1 MSNVSLTFAA
11 YSALTNTDGTFKTV
25 ADIRKENLMENF
37 INSEVAQS
45 LYKAPE
51 VTIEENIIEEFK
63 VFPKGTAW
71 TNDSTSSKKPSL
83 NKVNYQFPSE
93 RIKFGYIIDAFG
105 SKSVVDW
112 SNYLSREDANINL
125 QILNYW
131 NALSV
136 EAITDYNLA
145 TGQFKV
151 LPNLGI
157 AGKTEAEYKK
167 DMFNLRYVLDS
178 IASSQTK
185 PNLGLDPKRMSV
197 KVSYRVLTNMVQGIN
212 SLSAS
217 DKAFEMNAAG
227 GSGSMDY
234 LNWLGYK
241 FERSIYLQK
250 TNNEIV
256 STNTFD
262 FNNVLGIVYNVD
274 SLRFKT
280 QSVLWNT
287 IPLNDG
293 EFSKACGWKSLSYL
307 KPSQEYTTVSILT
320 TAPTLA
326 QINAARNKLFN
337 SQPSAYKKLPNAALI
352 TMTDAEYNALKA
364 SWTEYSYTPVANI
377 NSGINTRN
385 EETKKS
391 LKDKITGK

>member
-1 MSNVSLTFAA
+1 
-11 YSALTNTDGTFKTV
+11 
-25 ADIRKENLMENF
+25 
-37 INSEVAQS
+37 
-45 LYKAPE
+45 
-51 VTIEENIIEEFK
+51 
-63 VFPKGTAW
+63 
-71 TNDSTSSKKPSL
+71 
-83 NKVNYQFPSE
+83 
-93 RIKFGYIIDAFG
+93 
-105 SKSVVDW
+105 
-112 SNYLSREDANINL
+112 
-125 QILNYW
+125 
-131 NALSV
+131 
-136 EAITDYNLA
+136 
-145 TGQFKV
+145 
-151 LPNLGI
+151 
-157 AGKTEAEYKK
+157 
-167 DMFNLRYVLDS
+167 
-178 IASSQTK
+178 
-185 PNLGLDPKRMSV
+185 MSV

-337 SQPSAYKKLPNAALI
+337 SQPSAYKKLPNATLI

-364 SWTEYSYTPVANI
+364 SWTEYSYTPIANI